1 MTEQE
6 INPVQQISRVVL
18 SGRLVGDP
26 ELREL
31 PDRTPVCLLRLA
43 SAVKRRSPGASR
55 QGVGE
60 FSVLVLGPTARRIA
74 PYLYRGRRVVVQGRL
89 ETERWEAGEGPER
102 EVTCVLAERVH
113 LAGDAPPSAQARA
126 GAQARALDSRSRARD
141 PALGVSLAAGFSDDM
156 WCL

>member
-1 MTEQE
+1 MSESE
-6 INPVQQISRVVL
+6 INRVVL
-18 SGRLVGDP
+18 SGRLVSDP

-31 PDRTPVCLLRLA
+31 PDRTPVCLLRL
-43 SAVKRRSPGASR
+43 SSVVKRRTPGGSR
-55 QGVGE
+55 HGAGE

-89 ETERWEAGEGPER
+89 ETERWEAGAGPER

-126 GAQARALDSRSRARD
+126 GAQARALDSRSRVKDTA
-141 PALGVSLAAGFSDDM
+141 PGMPLAAGFSDEM
-156 WCL
+156 WCI

>member
-1 MTEQE
+1 MSEQE
-6 INPVQQISRVVL
+6 INPESEINRVVL
-18 SGRLVGDP
+18 SGRLVSGP

-31 PDRTPVCLLRLA
+31 PDRTSVCLLRLS
-43 SAVKRRSPGASR
+43 SAVRRRVPGASR

-60 FSVLVLGPTARRIA
+60 FSVLVLGPAARRIA

-113 LAGDAPPSAQARA
+113 LAGDAPLSAQARA
-126 GAQARALDSRSRARD
+126 GAQARALDSRS
-141 PALGVSLAAGFSDDM
+141 PAKDTAPGMSLAAGFSDEM